1 VTIGLIG
8 AFGAAPARAGLFLDF
23 DGVLADI
30 TEQPDEARIR
40 PAMPELLLA
49 LVHRLGRVT
58 IISGRP
64 VDYVAPMV
72 PPEIDVVGLYG
83 LEWRAGGERGSLPEA
98 ERWRETIRS
107 LTDEAEATFGPA
119 AVEPKGL
126 SLTLH
131 YRTDPALAEPIG
143 AWSAEHAART
153 GLEQRAAKQSVELHP
168 PVARDK
174 GTALM
179 DLADG
184 LDPVAY
190 VGDDLGDLPA
200 FDGLDRLAE
209 RGVATVRVVV
219 DSDETP
225 EDLRARADV
234 VVDGPVAVED
244 LLRELAQVL
253 TAAS

>member
-1 VTIGLIG
+1 MTTRLID

-30 TEQPDEARIR
+30 APQPDAARIR
-40 PAMPELLLA
+40 PAMPELLVA
-49 LVHRLGRVT
+49 LGRRLGRVT

-72 PPEIDVVGLYG
+72 PAEIDVVGLYG
-83 LEWRAGGERGSLPEA
+83 LEWRAGGDRGSLPEA
-98 ERWRETIRS
+98 ERWRATIGG
-107 LTDEAEATFGPA
+107 LTDQAQAAFGA
-119 AVEPKGL
+119 AVVEPKGL

-131 YRTDPALAEPIG
+131 YRSDPASADTIR
-143 AWSAEHAART
+143 AWSAEQAART

-179 DLADG
+179 ELSDG

-190 VGDDLGDLPA
+190 IGDDLGDLPA

-225 EDLRARADV
+225 SALRARADV
-234 VVDGPVAVED
+234 VVDGPAAVED
-244 LLRELAQVL
+244 LLRELAQTL